1 MFDRIVGLEL
11 DCLQV
16 SSSLQVSTVARKS
29 RAVLGNLRTWGKI
42 YGDGGEVNS
51 KLMEAV
57 LQGKSDGHNAIHITM

>member
-1 MFDRIVGLEL
+1 MGLEL

-16 SSSLQVSTVARKS
+16 SSSLQVAGKS
-29 RAVLGNLRTWGKI
+29 QAVLGNLRTWGKI